1 MENKLSS
8 AVAAFAKIYDMLEDD
23 ISKDIYLNRLNY
35 LITGD
40 RKYMKY
46 IIETYLPHLCV
57 NGVNAQVPDLLAAL
71 PKDKKIIL
79 YGAGALAE
87 AVLNDFEKDPRFAGF
102 CDGNVNK
109 QETGFHGWAVIS
121 PLQLSQN
128 TEYSVVIST
137 WRNICE
143 IQNMLKDMNYP
154 QENIYDLMPYVP
166 RVDEKQYF
174 DVDFL
179 EFGEEVFVDAGCNEL
194 ESTIEL
200 MNKCDSLKKVYAFEP
215 DKENYKKC
223 QINKEKYHL
232 DQVKLFCKGT
242 WSTQMQLCFD
252 ASHDVA
258 SHVSDDGK
266 DKIDVVAIDDVVDS
280 EDNIT
285 YIKMDIEGSEL
296 SALHGA
302 ENIIRE
308 QKPKLAVSI
317 YHKLEDIWTIP
328 KLVLE
333 LNPEYRLYLR
343 HYSFSYYDTV
353 LYAV

>member
-1 MENKLSS
+1 
-8 AVAAFAKIYDMLEDD
+8 
-23 ISKDIYLNRLNY
+23 
-35 LITGD
+35 
-40 RKYMKY
+40 MKY

-71 PKDKKIIL
+71 PNDKKIIL

-87 AVLNDFEKDPRFAGF
+87 AVLNEFEKDTRFAGF

-121 PLQLSQN
+121 PLQLSKN

-179 EFGEEVFVDAGCNEL
+179 KFGEEVFVDAGCNEL

-200 MNKCDSLKKVYAFEP
+200 MNKCDSLKKVYAVEP
-215 DKENYKKC
+215 DEENYKKC

-232 DQVKLFCKGT
+232 DQVQLFCKGT
-242 WSTQMQLCFD
+242 WSTQTQLCFD

-258 SHVSDDGK
+258 SHVSDDGM
-266 DKIDVVAIDDVVDS
+266 DKIDVIAIDDVVDS
-280 EDNIT
+280 EDEIT

-296 SALHGA
+296 EALRGA
-302 ENIIRE
+302 EKTIRRCR
-308 QKPKLAVSI
+308 PKLAICI
-317 YHKLEDIWTIP
+317 YHKPEDMIEIP
-328 KLVLE
+328 LYIKELVPDYKLYV
-333 LNPEYRLYLR
+333 R
-343 HYSFSYYDTV
+343 HHSSDVWDTV
-353 LYAV
+353 LYAKL